1 MSCALNLACT
11 WFDEAFERPA
21 QALALK
27 LNVPASGHEC
37 LDTSDYAC
45 LLIVDQ
51 TGIQLQVTGK
61 KRPGPVRVDFVSG
74 AVAHRRQ
81 FGGGTGQLIAKA
93 CGLNK
98 GVRPLVVDATAG
110 LGRDAFVLATL
121 GCSVIL
127 LERSALVFELLND
140 GVEQARRVSEIAEI
154 VERMTCKEVDSIEWL
169 NSLSS
174 EDKPDVVYLDPMF
187 PHTEKSAQVKKEML
201 LFRSLVGQD
210 NDAAALLEAAL
221 KAARYRVVVKR
232 PRKAPCVEGTPP
244 TYQLEGKS
252 CRYDIYAL
260 KKFD

>member
-11 WFDEAFERPA
+11 WFDAAFEQPA
-21 QALALK
+21 HALALK
-27 LNVPASGHEC
+27 LNVPAIGYES
-37 LDTSDYAC
+37 LDNSDYAC
-45 LLIVDQ
+45 LLIVDEA
-51 TGIQLQVTGK
+51 GLQLQVTGK

-98 GVRPLVVDATAG
+98 GVRPFIVDATAG

-127 LERSALVFELLND
+127 LERSALVYELLND
-140 GVEQARRVSEIAEI
+140 GVEQARGVPEICEI
-154 VERMTCKEVDSIEWL
+154 VERMTCKGEDSIDWL
-169 NSLSS
+169 NSLNP

-210 NDAAALLEAAL
+210 NDAAALLDAAL
-221 KAARYRVVVKR
+221 RAALYRVVVKR
-232 PRKAPCVEGTPP
+232 PRKAPCVEGVPP
-244 TYQLEGKS
+244 TYHLEGKS